1 MPRGPCPG
9 LPLGSLG
16 TAAYPARCVC
26 AREAHSYISTTELKP
41 VLKPDVFKEY
51 ELQEKTVISHNVAMY
66 VLAFLPEPLPL
77 LDGLRV
83 RDKKL
88 GTRD

>member
-1 MPRGPCPG
+1 M
-9 LPLGSLG
+9 
-16 TAAYPARCVC
+16 C
-26 AREAHSYISTTELKP
+26 AREAHLYIFATELKP

-66 VLAFLPEPLPL
+66 VSASLPEPLPL
-77 LDGLRV
+77 LDGLRI

-88 GTRD
+88 GSRD